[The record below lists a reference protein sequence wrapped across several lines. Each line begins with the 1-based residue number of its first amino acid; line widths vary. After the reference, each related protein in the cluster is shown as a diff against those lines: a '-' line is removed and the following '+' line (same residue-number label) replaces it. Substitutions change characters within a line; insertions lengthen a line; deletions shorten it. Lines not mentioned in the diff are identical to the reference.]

1 MKKAVNVS
9 CSDRVKQYPKGVL
22 HADAG
27 QLFCSS
33 CNITLDHCRKGSIDK
48 HLLTQFHVTK
58 RKQLDELE
66 DVRAKQQATIVGSFQ
81 RITESRDSRNLA
93 HFELVEAFVASN
105 IPLNK
110 LDHPKLREY
119 LQANVKN
126 LGALPTSSLLRSQY
140 LPQVFEVNHQ
150 ELKERVAAAP
160 SVVVV
165 TDEASDAQDRFVLH
179 VLFVL
184 PVTSATDV
192 QMEAVT
198 VDLVYLDEVNNTT
211 VSQTIIQTLAKYNV
225 DFNKVSGFVTDN
237 ASYMTKAMAN
247 LKCLLPNCIHMT
259 CNAHILSLVGE
270 TWRKNFNKVD
280 RLVACFKSIFVH
292 CSSRKQRY
300 KQYIAE
306 RMNVDSNNVPLP
318 PVPVVTRWNS
328 WFTTVV
334 HHSKYIEH
342 YRGFIDNELE
352 VSASSNALTELQTL
366 LGNDNTILIQEVS
379 FIAESTAKLIDLL
392 TWFEGRHVQIHLAYN
407 RIMDLLAGEVKTHN
421 KRIAKPNFIFI
432 PILCCLCNKLT
443 DKIILNKFYS

>member
-48 HLLTQFHVTK
+48 HLLTQLHVTK
-58 RKQLDELE
+58 RKQLDDLE
-66 DVRAKQQATIVGSFQ
+66 DIRVKKQVTIVGSFQ
-81 RITESRDSRNLA
+81 RITESRDARNMS
-93 HFELVEAFVASN
+93 HFELVEAFTASN

-126 LGALPTSSLLRSQY
+126 LGALPSSSQLRSQY
-140 LPQVFEVNHQ
+140 LPKVFEVNHQ
-150 ELKERVAAAP
+150 ELKERVAAAT

-165 TDEASDAQDRFVLH
+165 TDEASDSQDRYVLH

-184 PVTSATDV
+184 PVTSADDL
-192 QMEAVT
+192 QMEALT
-198 VDLVYLDEVNNTT
+198 VDLVYLNEVNATT
-211 VSQTIIQTLAKYNV
+211 VSQTIVQTLAKYNV
-225 DFNKVSGFVTDN
+225 DFNKVTGFVTDN
-237 ASYMTKAMAN
+237 ASYMTKAMET

-270 TWRKNFNKVD
+270 TWRKNFKTVD

-292 CSSRKQRY
+292 CASRKQRY
-300 KQYIAE
+300 KRYIAE
-306 RMNVDSNNVPLP
+306 RITADSDNVPLP

-328 WFTTVV
+328 WFNAVV
-334 HHSKYIEH
+334 HHAKYIDH
-342 YRGFIDNELE
+342 YHGFIDNEVKL
-352 VSASSNALTELQTL
+352 SASSNALTELQSL
-366 LGNDNTILIQEVS
+366 LGDDTVLKQEVS
-379 FIAESTAKLIDLL
+379 FIAESTSKLVELV
-392 TWFEGRHVQIHLAYN
+392 TWFEGRRVQIHLAYN
-407 RIMDLLAGEVKTHN
+407 RIMDLLAGNPK
-421 KRIAKPNFIFI
+421 
-432 PILCCLCNKLT
+432 
-443 DKIILNKFYS
+443 